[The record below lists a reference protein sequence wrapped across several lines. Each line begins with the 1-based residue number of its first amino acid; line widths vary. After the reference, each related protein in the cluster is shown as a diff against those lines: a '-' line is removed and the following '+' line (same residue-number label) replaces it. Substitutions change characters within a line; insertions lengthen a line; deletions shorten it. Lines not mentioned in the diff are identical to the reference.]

1 MYIFFFIFKT
11 LINRIQIHLL
21 FRKPGVDPTKTPGSG
36 FTTLVYPLNRVKTGD
51 SCMILKTRMMAS
63 CPSAPPPPRTQQW
76 NTKFLAS
83 PSAHTPPRPQ
93 GPIRKTIEI
102 MEIYLRSAAG
112 PANDCLHIHD
122 SSLVII
128 LQGTRPQGVLEVL
141 SYSRNLNFLW
151 RGVESIPPFKEFSQ
165 PTPGIFRG
173 V

>member
-51 SCMILKTRMMAS
+51 S
-63 CPSAPPPPRTQQW
+63 PRTQQW

-165 PTPGIFRG
+165 PTPGIFGG